1 MSLNDMM
8 THNRESAESRRPVI
22 NRINDFLAS
31 PNFIVTIMLLT
42 VVSNIFSMELAV
54 YSIFTVAIVY
64 TCLFGRDLLPL
75 MPIFICC
82 YIAPSVSNNPGRN
95 EQSIFALSHGGIY
108 LICLAGMIA
117 AALIYR
123 IVRDRRSF
131 FATKFRL
138 LPGMLILAGAYLLS
152 GLGVPGYKGTAANNL
167 LFAFAQSAAIVFP
180 YLLFSVGVDWKNVRK
195 DYFAWIGFC
204 LGGVLICQIL
214 WIYFSTNVVV
224 DGIIHRDRI
233 YTGWGMYNNMG
244 GMLAMMIPFAFYLAT
259 KYHKGWLGT
268 VVGSAFLICILL
280 TCSRSSILTG
290 TVIYLICVV
299 LMLYYARNR
308 KGNTIAVI
316 TFVCITALA
325 LILFHRPILR
335 LFSDLLN
342 RGMDPSSRDTIYKQ
356 GLSLFVKYPLFGGSF
371 FSPGY
376 KPWDWS
382 TSAGFSNF
390 FPPRWHNTIIQL
402 LASCG
407 IVGLGA
413 YLLHRVQTIR
423 LLLSRPGKETT
434 FIGCSVLALI
444 ACSMFDCH
452 FFNIGP
458 TLFYAMALAFAEN
471 CHNNI

>member
-8 THNRESAESRRPVI
+8 THNRETAESRHPVL
-22 NRINDFLAS
+22 NRINDFLVS
-31 PNFIVTIMLLT
+31 PKFIVTIMFLT
-42 VVSNIFSMELAV
+42 VVSNLFSMELAV

-95 EQSIFALSHGGIY
+95 EQSVFFPDHGGIY
-108 LICLAGMIA
+108 VLCLAGLIV
-117 AALIYR
+117 AALVYR
-123 IVRDRRSF
+123 IVRFRHSF
-131 FATKFRL
+131 FHKKCRL
-138 LPGMLILAGAYLLS
+138 LPGILLLSGAYILS
-152 GLGVPGYKGTAANNL
+152 GLGIPGYRDTAPNNL
-167 LFAFAQSAAIVFP
+167 LFAFAQSASIVFP
-180 YLLFSVGVDWKNVRK
+180 YLLFAQGVDWKNARK

-204 LGGVLICQIL
+204 IGGVLMLQIL
-214 WIYFSTNVVV
+214 WIYLSTNVVV
-224 DGIIHRDRI
+224 DGIIHRGQI
-233 YTGWGMYNNMG
+233 YTGWGMHNNLG

-268 VVGSAFLICILL
+268 VVGSAFLICVLL

-290 TVIYLICVV
+290 TAVYLICVV

-316 TFVCITALA
+316 TFICVTALI
-325 LILFHRPILR
+325 LLLFHRPILR

-342 RGMDPSSRDTIYKQ
+342 RGLDPSSRDTIYKE
-356 GLSLFVKYPLFGGSF
+356 GLALFKKYPIFGASF

-382 TSAGFSNF
+382 TSAVFSSF

-402 LASCG
+402 MASCG
-407 IVGLGA
+407 IAGLGS
-413 YLLHRVQTIR
+413 YLLHRVQTVR
-423 LLLSRPGKETT
+423 MLLRHPSKENT
-434 FIGCSVLALI
+434 FIACSVLTLVV
-444 ACSMFDCH
+444 CSLFDCH

-471 CHNNI
+471 CHKGI